1 MNYRQVLDTVRGEAK
16 KRPEAM
22 LDFLDGVMLAANDA
36 SEGSENEFEKV
47 AWLRVAAVVDAAMKA
62 VQPIVPRSPRRR

>member
-16 KRPEAM
+16 KRPESM
-22 LDFLDGVMLAANDA
+22 LDFMDGVMLAANDA
-36 SEGSENEFEKV
+36 SEASENEFEKV

-62 VQPIVPRSPRRR
+62 VHPIIPRAPRRR